1 MKIIRRIATIVAI
14 SLFLA
19 LVAACGPRIPN
30 APDTYRAG
38 ECAYA
43 AQIMDGFA
51 GTGSERWAV
60 DTAFRESR
68 CDPCA
73 FWPWPNSDCGALPR
87 TAKGLFQLEGHD
99 DLLEAACPGNPHA
112 WSNADCNI
120 TAARWL
126 FDGSGRR
133 PWGG

>member
-1 MKIIRRIATIVAI
+1 MCRRVIARVLLIVV
-14 SLFLA
+14 STGFL
-19 LVAACGPRIPN
+19 AACGPRIPN
-30 APDTYRAG
+30 GPDTYRG
-38 ECAYA
+38 SECAYA
-43 AQIMDGFA
+43 AEIMDGFA

-60 DTAFRESR
+60 DVAMRESR
-68 CDPCA
+68 CEPCA
-73 FWPWPNSDCGALPR
+73 FWPGRVDCGALPT

-99 DLLEAACPGNPHA
+99 DLLEAACPGDRWA
-112 WSNADCNI
+112 WRRAECNI